1 MQHPDRLMHD
11 QMVKLL
17 EVMRKHPKL
26 SVIELDEVSS
36 KHYLAMHSLSPLHAS
51 SLGGL
56 PPCPH

>member
-1 MQHPDRLMHD
+1 MHD

-56 PPCPH
+56 PHCPH